1 MLDPNNDR
9 QTDFSN
15 MFKEGRVARGFVRRK
30 SPKARPRGLAL
41 EEGAVWLGAVQ
52 RGREGWNRVER
63 SN

>member
-1 MLDPNNDR
+1 MTDR
-9 QTDFSN
+9 QTYFSN
-15 MFKEGRVARGFVRRK
+15 MFKEGKVGRGFVRRK
-30 SPKARPRGLAL
+30 GPKARPGGLAL